1 MPIDWSPFVA
11 FVARHSRFLIMTHV
25 RPDGDALGSELALA
39 AGLRKK
45 GKSARVVVASN
56 LGPRYE
62 FLNPGGTAVERFNAP
77 GTEFDDCDA
86 IIVVDTGTWSQLG
99 DFGAY
104 MRSRSV
110 GKAVIDH
117 HRTQDDLGGL
127 RFLDITAEAAGR
139 LIHEAITAL
148 DVKLDAEMAHPLF
161 MALATDTGW
170 FRHANTTPTT
180 YALAETLMAAGAR
193 PQEIY
198 EAIYEQISLPRMK
211 LTGLA
216 LERMTETAG
225 GKIVW
230 SEIRTADYAATGAV
244 PADTEDLISY
254 ARSITGAEMAMI
266 FIEQADG
273 GTKVSFR
280 GKEPHDV
287 SKLAERFGGG
297 GHKLAA
303 GATVAMP
310 LVQAR
315 EAVLKAAA
323 DTLPPTR

>member
-1 MPIDWSPFVA
+1 
-11 FVARHSRFLIMTHV
+11 
-25 RPDGDALGSELALA
+25 
-39 AGLRKK
+39 
-45 GKSARVVVASN
+45 
-56 LGPRYE
+56 
-62 FLNPGGTAVERFNAP
+62 
-77 GTEFDDCDA
+77 
-86 IIVVDTGTWSQLG
+86 
-99 DFGAY
+99 
-104 MRSRSV
+104 
-110 GKAVIDH
+110 
-117 HRTQDDLGGL
+117 
-127 RFLDITAEAAGR
+127 
-139 LIHEAITAL
+139 
-148 DVKLDAEMAHPLF
+148 
-161 MALATDTGW
+161 
-170 FRHANTTPTT
+170 
-180 YALAETLMAAGAR
+180 
-193 PQEIY
+193 
-198 EAIYEQISLPRMK
+198 MK

>member
-1 MPIDWSPFVA
+1 MPIDWSPFVT
-11 FVARHSRFLIMTHV
+11 FVKDHSRFLIMTHV

-39 AGLRKK
+39 AALRKK
-45 GKSARVVVASN
+45 GKTARVVVASN

-62 FLNPGGTAVERFNAP
+62 FLNPGGKAVERFHPP
-77 GTEFDDCDA
+77 GREFDNCDA

-99 DFGAY
+99 DFGEY
-104 MRSRSV
+104 MRSRPV

-127 RFLDITAEAAGR
+127 RFVDTTAEAAGR
-139 LIHEAITAL
+139 LVYEATNAL
-148 DVKLDAEMAHPLF
+148 GVKIDAEMAHPMF

-170 FRHANTTPTT
+170 FRHANTTPQT
-180 YALAETLMAAGAR
+180 YALAEELMAAGAR
-193 PQEIY
+193 PQEVY

-216 LERMTETAG
+216 LQRMSSLAD

-230 SEIRTADYAATGAV
+230 SEVRMEDYPATGAV
-244 PADTEDLISY
+244 PPDTEDLISY
-254 ARSITGAEMAMI
+254 ARSITGAEIAMI

-303 GATVAMP
+303 GATVTTA
-310 LVQAR
+310 LSVTR
-315 EAVLKAAA
+315 EAVLKAATEVLA
-323 DTLPPTR
+323 IAR

>member
-11 FVARHSRFLIMTHV
+11 FVQAHHRFLIMTHV

-39 AGLRKK
+39 VALRKA
-45 GKSARVVVASN
+45 GKTARVVVASN

-62 FLNPGGTAVERFNAP
+62 FLNPGGKLVERFQLP
-77 GTEFDDCDA
+77 GREFDDCDA

-99 DFGAY
+99 DFGEY
-104 MRSRSV
+104 MRSRPV

-127 RFLDITAEAAGR
+127 RFVDTSAEAAGR
-139 LIHEAITAL
+139 LIYEAINAL
-148 DVKLDAEMAHPLF
+148 GVSVDAEMAHPMF

-170 FRHANTTPTT
+170 FRHANTTPKT
-180 YALAETLMAAGAR
+180 YALAEELMAAGAR

-198 EAIYEQISLPRMK
+198 GEIYEQISLPRMR
-211 LTGLA
+211 LTGVA
-216 LERMTETAG
+216 LQRMTSEAD
-225 GKIVW
+225 GKIVH
-230 SEIRTADYAATGAV
+230 SEVRMSDYPETGAV

-254 ARSITGAEMAMI
+254 ARSITGAEIAMI

-273 GTKVSFR
+273 GTKISFR

-303 GATVAMP
+303 GATVAMSLP
-310 LVQAR
+310 VAR
-315 EAVLKAAA
+315 ETILKAATEVLA
-323 DTLPPTR
+323 LAR